1 MKSISS
7 IVADQ
12 SFKAISV
19 PSCVGLVVSICL
31 VAHGIEVNIGQ
42 SRRFQVAAP
51 RRWQRLVGGLNR
63 REARCRCLL
72 ARLLPRLSPDSSA
85 LSRSCSDRPARHRRA

>member
-19 PSCVGLVVSICL
+19 LSCVGLVVSICL
-31 VAHGIEVNIGQ
+31 VALGIEVNI
-42 SRRFQVAAP
+42 V
-51 RRWQRLVGGLNR
+51 
-63 REARCRCLL
+63 
-72 ARLLPRLSPDSSA
+72 
-85 LSRSCSDRPARHRRA
+85 

>member
-31 VAHGIEVNIGQ
+31 VAHGIEVNIG
-42 SRRFQVAAP
+42 
-51 RRWQRLVGGLNR
+51 
-63 REARCRCLL
+63 
-72 ARLLPRLSPDSSA
+72 
-85 LSRSCSDRPARHRRA
+85 

>member
-19 PSCVGLVVSICL
+19 LSCVGLVVSICL
-31 VAHGIEVNIGQ
+31 VAHGIEVNIG
-42 SRRFQVAAP
+42 
-51 RRWQRLVGGLNR
+51 
-63 REARCRCLL
+63 
-72 ARLLPRLSPDSSA
+72 
-85 LSRSCSDRPARHRRA
+85 